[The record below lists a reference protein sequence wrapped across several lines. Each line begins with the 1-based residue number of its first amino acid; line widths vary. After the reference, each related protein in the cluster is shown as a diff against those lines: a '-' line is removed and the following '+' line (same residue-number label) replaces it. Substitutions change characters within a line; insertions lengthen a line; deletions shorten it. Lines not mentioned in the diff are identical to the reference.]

1 VLGAKGG
8 TLALANVFP
17 NQCAEVQE
25 YYEAGDLEAARN
37 LQLSAASF
45 VAFRPGRT
53 RGVTEYPGSHWVCKR
68 RGNMLGVYK
77 LPTELFFGC
86 GASKHTGE
94 KLKELG
100 ARKVFLVCDPGIKQA
115 GLLEGIIA
123 SIKEAGLEYVVY
135 DGIKPEPT
143 SDIIEEGTEVLRKS
157 GCDVV
162 LGVGGGSA
170 LDCAK
175 AFAAM
180 VTNEGQ
186 ITDYTGVGKLRNK
199 PLPIVAIPT
208 TAGTGSEA
216 TMFTVITDAKTKL
229 KAPVGSYMLMP
240 VLAILDPELT
250 VGLPPHLTASTGMDA
265 LTHAIESYVNVNSH
279 PISEALAIHSIKLI
293 ARSLRKAVAKGTNLK
308 AREDMLLAST
318 IAALAFNSTRLG
330 LVHAMSQPAGAHF
343 GIPHGLSN
351 AILLPYVMEYNLM
364 GNPEKYAE
372 IAALF
377 GEQIE
382 GLPIMEAAAKSVK
395 AVRELMQDIGIR
407 ERLSD
412 FGVKES
418 DLDMLADEALTS
430 GNVPLNPRQP
440 SKEDIIEIY
449 KKAL

>member
-1 VLGAKGG
+1 
-8 TLALANVFP
+8 
-17 NQCAEVQE
+17 
-25 YYEAGDLEAARN
+25 
-37 LQLSAASF
+37 
-45 VAFRPGRT
+45 
-53 RGVTEYPGSHWVCKR
+53 
-68 RGNMLGVYK
+68 MLGVYK

-86 GASKHTGE
+86 GASRHTGE

-100 ARKVFLVCDPGIKQA
+100 ASKVFVVCDPGVKQA
-115 GLLEGIIA
+115 GLLKGITT
-123 SIKEAGLEYVVY
+123 SLKEAGLEFTVY
-135 DGIKPEPT
+135 EDIKPEPT
-143 SDIIEEGTEVLRKS
+143 SDIIEVGTEYLRKS

-180 VTNEGQ
+180 VTNEGR
-186 ITDYTGVGKLRNK
+186 ITDYTGVGKLKNN
-199 PLPIVAIPT
+199 PLPVVAVPT
-208 TAGTGSEA
+208 TAGTGSEI
-216 TMFTVITDAKTKL
+216 TMFTVITDAQTKM

-265 LTHAIESYVNVNSH
+265 LTHAVESYVNVNSH
-279 PISEALAIHSIKLI
+279 YISEALALQAIKLI
-293 ARSLRKAVAKGTNLK
+293 ARSLRKAVARGTNLQ
-308 AREDMLLAST
+308 AREDMLMAST

-351 AILLPYVMEYNLM
+351 AILLPHVMEYNLM
-364 GNPEKYAE
+364 GNPEKFAE

-377 GEQIE
+377 GEPTG
-382 GLPIMEAAAKSVK
+382 GLPVMEAAARSVK
-395 AVRELMQDIGIR
+395 AVKELMADIGIV
-407 ERLSD
+407 EGLGA
-412 FGVKES
+412 FGVREEH
-418 DLDMLADEALTS
+418 LGMLADEALTS

-440 SKEDIIEIY
+440 SKGDIIEIY

>member
-1 VLGAKGG
+1 
-8 TLALANVFP
+8 
-17 NQCAEVQE
+17 
-25 YYEAGDLEAARN
+25 
-37 LQLSAASF
+37 
-45 VAFRPGRT
+45 
-53 RGVTEYPGSHWVCKR
+53 
-68 RGNMLGVYK
+68 MLGVYK
-77 LPTELFFGC
+77 LPTEIFFGC
-86 GASKHTGE
+86 GAAKHTGE

-100 ARKVFLVCDPGIKQA
+100 YKKVFIVSDPGVKQA
-115 GLLEGIIA
+115 GLLEGILSSIQEA
-123 SIKEAGLEYVVY
+123 SLEYFVY
-135 DGIKPEPT
+135 DNIKSDPT
-143 SDIIEEGTEVLRKS
+143 SDIIEQGTEVLKNS

-180 VTNEGQ
+180 ATNEGK
-186 ITDYTGVGKLRNK
+186 ITDYTGIGKLKNK

-216 TMFTVITDAKTKL
+216 TMFTVITNAETKL
-229 KAPVGSYMLMP
+229 KAPVGSYLIMP

-250 VGLPPHLTASTGMDA
+250 ISLPPHLTASTGMDA

-395 AVRELMQDIGIR
+395 AVRALMQDIGICD
-407 ERLSD
+407 RLSD
-412 FGVKES
+412 FGVEES

-440 SKEDIIEIY
+440 SKAEIIEIY

>member
-1 VLGAKGG
+1 M
-8 TLALANVFP
+8 LA
-17 NQCAEVQE
+17 
-25 YYEAGDLEAARN
+25 
-37 LQLSAASF
+37 
-45 VAFRPGRT
+45 T
-53 RGVTEYPGSHWVCKR
+53 
-68 RGNMLGVYK
+68 YK

-86 GASKHTGE
+86 GAAKRTGE

-100 ARKVFLVCDPGIKQA
+100 YKKVFVVTDPGIKQA
-115 GLLEGIIA
+115 GLLEGILS
-123 SIKEAGLEYVVY
+123 SIQQAGLEYLVY
-135 DGIKPEPT
+135 DSIKSDPT
-143 SDIIEEGTEVLRKS
+143 SDIIEQGTEVLKNS
-157 GCDVV
+157 GCDAV

-180 VTNEGQ
+180 ATNEGK
-186 ITDYTGVGKLRNK
+186 ITDYTGVGKLKNK

-216 TMFTVITDAKTKL
+216 TMFTVITNAETKL
-229 KAPVGSYMLMP
+229 KAPVGSYLIMP

-250 VGLPPHLTASTGMDA
+250 VGLPPHLTAATGMDA
-265 LTHAIESYVNVNSH
+265 LTHAIESYVNVATH
-279 PISEALAIHSIKLI
+279 PISEGLALHSIKLI

-351 AILLPYVMEYNLM
+351 AILLPHVMEFNLM

-377 GEQIE
+377 GEQVE
-382 GLPIMEAAAKSVK
+382 GLPLMEAAAKSVK
-395 AVRELMQDIGIR
+395 AVKDLMRDIRIV
-407 ERLSD
+407 ERLGD
-412 FGVKES
+412 FGIKEN

-430 GNVPLNPRQP
+430 GNVLLNPRQP
-440 SKEDIIEIY
+440 SKADIIEIY